1 MKKYFKKAQGKI
13 IVSSALLLLMCAIE
27 MLIPIINANLL
38 TKITELNTKMA
49 FYLVIIL
56 LIVTIA
62 KTIVNRIENHVYMK
76 IREIILYNI
85 RIDILKQIFKM
96 KTKNFDTTP
105 SGELQERIKTDPD
118 AINRLFEIVQYNL
131 FLIIKELLMLIYVFF
146 LNFYIGL
153 TFTLGLTIIYI
164 YEQKA
169 FKKYEIIN
177 KEIMG
182 QADKSGTILNEILRG
197 IKDIRLLNITKKFTE
212 IASKTL
218 NERTKMETTKTDTRI
233 AIYETTRIMEAII
246 TFAVIAMG
254 IYLMDINL
262 LTLSNFLIIYM
273 YKTEIYGLM
282 FSYTSLKQSISE
294 YKVSKERIN
303 EIFDEEKFPVERF
316 GTKEIK
322 NVQGKISF
330 KNVSFGYNNKKV
342 IKDFSMNIEPKENI
356 ALVGKTGSG
365 KSTIFNLLTKSYD
378 NYEGEIYIDDINI
391 KELSQASLRKNISII
406 TQNPYIFNL
415 TIKENL
421 KLIDR
426 KVTEKE
432 IIDACKL
439 AKIHDYIET
448 LPEGYNT
455 TLGEGG
461 ITLSGGQKQRLAIAR
476 AILKESK
483 ILLFDEATSALDN
496 ETQKEIQEA
505 IKSLSKEHTIITIA
519 HRLSTIID
527 SDNIFVIE
535 NGSIISEGTHK
546 QLYKNN
552 EKYKKLYTSK

>member
-13 IVSSALLLLMCAIE
+13 IVSSILLLLMCAIE

-38 TKITELNTKMA
+38 TKITELNTKIA

-153 TFTLGLTIIYI
+153 TFTIGLTIIYI

-169 FKKYEIIN
+169 FKKYELIN

-197 IKDIRLLNITKKFTE
+197 IQDIRLLNITKKFTE

-535 NGSIISEGTHK
+535 NGSIIAEGTHK